1 MENTAEEKA
10 LQDFL
15 LDIECLDE
23 LIPWT
28 GKVNLFDVLKVS
40 KKEIYHS
47 NMLAWLLDPNENHGL
62 GEAFLKGIL
71 QKLVENDE
79 EGKYDVFDILLS
91 DLHSFSVYREWKRI
105 DILLVS
111 TEEKM
116 LFAIEN
122 KVASIEHGKQLDTYR
137 ETLGNDYSD
146 YKRFY
151 IFLTPEGD
159 KPSDQVNW
167 DILTYLDVVEVLE
180 KIIKSTELEPNIKLI
195 LENYIYIIRRD
206 IVENSELIS
215 ICNKIYNKHRDA
227 LTLIFENV
235 NIDNFETEIICE
247 TLCELEKKGKII
259 FKDKGKRQ
267 FYTSKMDEFLP
278 LLDEPQR
285 HWGPETKRVYC
296 YWFEKKENKLVIHFE
311 LGYEKGSNQL
321 PDALKKKTEALSRTT
336 GNNKSKD
343 FKYRRLYTKS
353 QDLSQYLKEN
363 NEEESIKKTV
373 MDLVKSALENEEK
386 LLAKV
391 AEQEEQ

>member
-122 KVASIEHGKQLDTYR
+122 KVGSHEHDNQLDRYR
-137 ETLGNDYSD
+137 DTLEKDYPE

-151 IFLTPEGD
+151 LFLTPGGEE
-159 KPSDQVNW
+159 PSDSVNW
-167 DILTYLDVVEVLE
+167 EVLTYTDVIDVLE
-180 KIIKSTELEPNIKLI
+180 RSVKRIELQADVDLMIKNYINVVRRYIVADSKLI
-195 LENYIYIIRRD
+195 Q
-206 IVENSELIS
+206 
-215 ICNKIYNKHRDA
+215 ICNEIYNKHKEA
-227 LTLIFENV
+227 LNIIFDNV
-235 NIDNFETEIICE
+235 KIDNSIETEIICE
-247 TLCELEKKGKII
+247 TLRELEDEGEII
-259 FKDKGKRQ
+259 FNDKGRCL
-267 FYTSKMDEFLP
+267 FYTRQMDGFLP
-278 LLDEPQR
+278 LLSESQRNWGDETYR
-285 HWGPETKRVYC
+285 AYC
-296 YWFEKKENKLVIHFE
+296 YWFEKANNKLVIHFE
-311 LGYEKGSNQL
+311 LGYKNGARNLSDELKRKS
-321 PDALKKKTEALSRTT
+321 DALIIATDKTL
-336 GNNKSKD
+336 NYNYYK
-343 FKYRRLYTKS
+343 RLYRKTRT
-353 QDLSQYLKEN
+353 LSEDNY
-363 NEEESIKKTV
+363 ESSMKNAVRI
-373 MDLVKSALENEEK
+373 LVKSALENEEK

>member
-79 EGKYDVFDILLS
+79 KGKYDVFDILLS
-91 DLHSFSVYREWKRI
+91 DLYSFSVFREWKKI

-111 TEEKM
+111 EKEKK

-122 KVASIEHGKQLDTYR
+122 KVGSHEHDNQLDRYR
-137 ETLGNDYSD
+137 DTLEKDYPE

-151 IFLTPEGD
+151 LFLTPGGEE
-159 KPSDQVNW
+159 PSDSVNW
-167 DILTYLDVVEVLE
+167 EVLTYTDVIDVLE
-180 KIIKSTELEPNIKLI
+180 RSVKRIELQADVDLMIK
-195 LENYIYIIRRD
+195 NYINVVRRD
-206 IVENSELIS
+206 IVADSKLIQ
-215 ICNKIYNKHRDA
+215 ICNEIYNKHKEA
-227 LTLIFENV
+227 LNIIFDNV
-235 NIDNFETEIICE
+235 KIDNSIETEIICE
-247 TLCELEKKGKII
+247 TLRELEDEGEII
-259 FKDKGKRQ
+259 FNDKGRCL
-267 FYTSKMDEFLP
+267 FYTRQMDGFLP
-278 LLDEPQR
+278 LLSESQRNWGDETYR
-285 HWGPETKRVYC
+285 AYC
-296 YWFEKKENKLVIHFE
+296 YWFEKANNKLVIHFE
-311 LGYEKGSNQL
+311 LGYKNGARNLSDELKRKS
-321 PDALKKKTEALSRTT
+321 DALIIAADKTL
-336 GNNKSKD
+336 NYNYYK
-343 FKYRRLYTKS
+343 RLYRKTRT
-353 QDLSQYLKEN
+353 LSEDNY
-363 NEEESIKKTV
+363 ESSMKNAVRI
-373 MDLVKSALENEEK
+373 LVKSALENEEK

>member
-79 EGKYDVFDILLS
+79 EGRYDVFDILLS

-122 KVASIEHGKQLDTYR
+122 KVGSHEHDNQLDRYR
-137 ETLGNDYSD
+137 DTLEKDYPE

-151 IFLTPEGD
+151 LFLTPGGEE
-159 KPSDQVNW
+159 PSDSVNW
-167 DILTYLDVVEVLE
+167 EVLTYTDVIDVLE
-180 KIIKSTELEPNIKLI
+180 RSVKRIELQADVDLMIKNYINVVRRYIVADSKLI
-195 LENYIYIIRRD
+195 Q
-206 IVENSELIS
+206 
-215 ICNKIYNKHRDA
+215 ICNEIYNKHKEA
-227 LTLIFENV
+227 LNIIFDNV
-235 NIDNFETEIICE
+235 KIDNSIETEIICE
-247 TLCELEKKGKII
+247 TLRELEDEGEII
-259 FKDKGKRQ
+259 FNDKGRCL
-267 FYTSKMDEFLP
+267 FYTRQMDGFLP
-278 LLDEPQR
+278 LLSESQRNWGDETYR
-285 HWGPETKRVYC
+285 AYC
-296 YWFEKKENKLVIHFE
+296 YWFEKANNKLVIHFE
-311 LGYEKGSNQL
+311 LGYKNGARNLSDELKRKS
-321 PDALKKKTEALSRTT
+321 DALIIAADKTL
-336 GNNKSKD
+336 NYNYYK
-343 FKYRRLYTKS
+343 RLYRKTRT
-353 QDLSQYLKEN
+353 LSEDNY
-363 NEEESIKKTV
+363 ESSMKNAVRI
-373 MDLVKSALENEEK
+373 LVKSALENEEK

>member
-79 EGKYDVFDILLS
+79 EGRYDVFDILLS

-122 KVASIEHGKQLDTYR
+122 KVGSHEHDNQLDRYR
-137 ETLGNDYSD
+137 DTLEKDYPE

-151 IFLTPEGD
+151 LFLTPSGEE
-159 KPSDQVNW
+159 PSDSVNW
-167 DILTYLDVVEVLE
+167 EVLTYTDVIDVLE
-180 KIIKSTELEPNIKLI
+180 RSVKRIELQADVDLMIKNYINVVRRYIVADSKLI
-195 LENYIYIIRRD
+195 Q
-206 IVENSELIS
+206 
-215 ICNKIYNKHRDA
+215 ICNEIYNKHKEA
-227 LTLIFENV
+227 LNIIFDNV
-235 NIDNFETEIICE
+235 KIDNSMETEIICE
-247 TLCELEKKGKII
+247 TLRELEDEGEII
-259 FKDKGKRQ
+259 FNDKGRCL
-267 FYTSKMDEFLP
+267 FYTRQMDGFLP
-278 LLDEPQR
+278 LLSESQRNWGDETYR
-285 HWGPETKRVYC
+285 AYC
-296 YWFEKKENKLVIHFE
+296 YWFEKANNKLVIHFE
-311 LGYEKGSNQL
+311 LGYKNGARNLSDELKRKS
-321 PDALKKKTEALSRTT
+321 DALIIAADKTL
-336 GNNKSKD
+336 NYNYYK
-343 FKYRRLYTKS
+343 RLYRKTRT
-353 QDLSQYLKEN
+353 LSEDNY
-363 NEEESIKKTV
+363 ESSMKNAVRI
-373 MDLVKSALENEEK
+373 LVKSALENEEK

>member
-91 DLHSFSVYREWKRI
+91 DLYSFSVFREWKKI

-111 TEEKM
+111 EKEKK

-122 KVASIEHGKQLDTYR
+122 KVGSHEHDNQLDRYR
-137 ETLGNDYSD
+137 DTLEKDYPE

-151 IFLTPEGD
+151 LFLTPGGEE
-159 KPSDQVNW
+159 PSDSVNW
-167 DILTYLDVVEVLE
+167 EVLTYTDVIDVLE
-180 KIIKSTELEPNIKLI
+180 RSVKRIELQADVDLMIK
-195 LENYIYIIRRD
+195 NYINVVRRD
-206 IVENSELIS
+206 IVADSKLIQ
-215 ICNKIYNKHRDA
+215 ICNEIYNKHKEA
-227 LTLIFENV
+227 LNIIFDNV
-235 NIDNFETEIICE
+235 KIDNSIETEIICE
-247 TLCELEKKGKII
+247 TLRELEDEGELFLMIKADVCFIRAKW
-259 FKDKGKRQ
+259 
-267 FYTSKMDEFLP
+267 MDFF
-278 LLDEPQR
+278 
-285 HWGPETKRVYC
+285 HC
-296 YWFEKKENKLVIHFE
+296 
-311 LGYEKGSNQL
+311 
-321 PDALKKKTEALSRTT
+321 
-336 GNNKSKD
+336 
-343 FKYRRLYTKS
+343 
-353 QDLSQYLKEN
+353 
-363 NEEESIKKTV
+363 
-373 MDLVKSALENEEK
+373 
-386 LLAKV
+386 
-391 AEQEEQ
+391 

>member
-79 EGKYDVFDILLS
+79 EGRYDVFDILLS

-122 KVASIEHGKQLDTYR
+122 KVGSHEHDNQLDRYR
-137 ETLGNDYSD
+137 DTLEKDYPE

-151 IFLTPEGD
+151 LFLTPSGEE
-159 KPSDQVNW
+159 PSDSVNW
-167 DILTYLDVVEVLE
+167 EVLTYTDVIDVLE
-180 KIIKSTELEPNIKLI
+180 RSVKRIELQADVDLMIKNYINVVRRYIVADSKLI
-195 LENYIYIIRRD
+195 Q
-206 IVENSELIS
+206 
-215 ICNKIYNKHRDA
+215 ICNEIYNKHKEA
-227 LTLIFENV
+227 LNIIFDNV
-235 NIDNFETEIICE
+235 KIDNSIETEIICE
-247 TLCELEKKGKII
+247 TLRELEDEGEII
-259 FKDKGKRQ
+259 FNDKGRCL
-267 FYTSKMDEFLP
+267 FYTRQMDGFLP
-278 LLDEPQR
+278 LLSESQRNWGDETYR
-285 HWGPETKRVYC
+285 AYC
-296 YWFEKKENKLVIHFE
+296 YWFEKANNKLVIHFE
-311 LGYEKGSNQL
+311 LGYKNGARNLSDELKRKS
-321 PDALKKKTEALSRTT
+321 DALIIAADKTL
-336 GNNKSKD
+336 NYNYYK
-343 FKYRRLYTKS
+343 RLYRKTRT
-353 QDLSQYLKEN
+353 LSEDNY
-363 NEEESIKKTV
+363 ESSMKNAVRI
-373 MDLVKSALENEEK
+373 LVKSALENEEK

>member
-122 KVASIEHGKQLDTYR
+122 KVL
-137 ETLGNDYSD
+137 
-146 YKRFY
+146 
-151 IFLTPEGD
+151 
-159 KPSDQVNW
+159 
-167 DILTYLDVVEVLE
+167 
-180 KIIKSTELEPNIKLI
+180 
-195 LENYIYIIRRD
+195 
-206 IVENSELIS
+206 
-215 ICNKIYNKHRDA
+215 
-227 LTLIFENV
+227 
-235 NIDNFETEIICE
+235 
-247 TLCELEKKGKII
+247 
-259 FKDKGKRQ
+259 
-267 FYTSKMDEFLP
+267 
-278 LLDEPQR
+278 
-285 HWGPETKRVYC
+285 
-296 YWFEKKENKLVIHFE
+296 
-311 LGYEKGSNQL
+311 
-321 PDALKKKTEALSRTT
+321 
-336 GNNKSKD
+336 
-343 FKYRRLYTKS
+343 
-353 QDLSQYLKEN
+353 
-363 NEEESIKKTV
+363 
-373 MDLVKSALENEEK
+373 
-386 LLAKV
+386 
-391 AEQEEQ
+391 AEQE

>member
-122 KVASIEHGKQLDTYR
+122 KVGSHEHDNQLDRYR
-137 ETLGNDYSD
+137 DTLEKDYPE

-151 IFLTPEGD
+151 LFLTPGGEE
-159 KPSDQVNW
+159 PSDSVNW
-167 DILTYLDVVEVLE
+167 EVLTYTDVIDVLE
-180 KIIKSTELEPNIKLI
+180 RSVKRIELQADVDLMIKNYINVVRRYIVADSKLI
-195 LENYIYIIRRD
+195 Q
-206 IVENSELIS
+206 
-215 ICNKIYNKHRDA
+215 ICNEIYNKHKEA
-227 LTLIFENV
+227 LNIIFDNV
-235 NIDNFETEIICE
+235 KIDNSIETEIICE
-247 TLCELEKKGKII
+247 TLRELEDEGEII
-259 FKDKGKRQ
+259 FNDKGRCL
-267 FYTSKMDEFLP
+267 FYTRQMDGFLP
-278 LLDEPQR
+278 LLSESQRNWGDETYR
-285 HWGPETKRVYC
+285 AYC
-296 YWFEKKENKLVIHFE
+296 YWFEKANNKLVIHFE
-311 LGYEKGSNQL
+311 LGYKNGARNLSDELKRKS
-321 PDALKKKTEALSRTT
+321 DALIIAADKTL
-336 GNNKSKD
+336 NYNYYK
-343 FKYRRLYTKS
+343 RLYRKTRT
-353 QDLSQYLKEN
+353 LSEDNY
-363 NEEESIKKTV
+363 ESSMKNAVRI
-373 MDLVKSALENEEK
+373 LVKSALENEEK